1 MVDEQKQDQ
10 ASKQSIEVEIDG
22 ELKQFTAEDVKNLKA
37 MQKSAT
43 EKYQKASPVYKAAEK
58 FGLDPEDYLEQTDY
72 AMEVVHKLMQAGV
85 IDAEGNELKK
95 QDLAKDDDYSFDKQK
110 PVINENDI
118 IEKALSRIE
127 DRISKSMSP
136 LMERQSK
143 VEKLLIADKIKDTY
157 PNLSQKELSE
167 VFTRHSRDRSK
178 TILEHAGEVNN
189 ESMSFLESIEKKVA
203 EKYGVNIDE
212 FNKRQEQSP
221 DGGAAAL
228 IAGKKIKFKSGKK
241 WSANKDDDSDA
252 VTPKEAMK
260 EFFKKQNYQ

>member
-143 VEKLLIADKIKDTY
+143 VEKL
-157 PNLSQKELSE
+157 
-167 VFTRHSRDRSK
+167 
-178 TILEHAGEVNN
+178 
-189 ESMSFLESIEKKVA
+189 M
-203 EKYGVNIDE
+203 
-212 FNKRQEQSP
+212 
-221 DGGAAAL
+221 
-228 IAGKKIKFKSGKK
+228 
-241 WSANKDDDSDA
+241 
-252 VTPKEAMK
+252 
-260 EFFKKQNYQ
+260 